1 MYIFTICKWIF
12 TVLQNNF
19 QFTGILCTYLQ
30 FARYCK
36 VMYYTFIYTF
46 KKVLYTY
53 KLQGTNYKR
62 STLKNTRI
70 LSYTYTKVYTYKKV
84 FYTVPLRKRNSTL
97 SKVFNTFILRGI
109 IHLQITQFTPRN
121 SFTFRIYNTIYT
133 IYLHLEFT
141 IQFTRRNSI
150 TFTIS

>member
-1 MYIFTICKWIF
+1 MYIFTICKSIF

-19 QFTGILCTYLQ
+19 QFTGKLCTYLQ

-84 FYTVPLRKRNSTL
+84 FYTVPLRTVPLRKRNSTL

-109 IHLQITQFTPRN
+109 IHLQVTQFTPRLL
-121 SFTFRIYNTIYT
+121 
-133 IYLHLEFT
+133 LHLEFT
-141 IQFTRRNSI
+141 IQFTQ
-150 TFTIS
+150 FTYI